1 MTCHAIYQLIQV
13 CDNAVFR
20 HYITLSLT
28 CLLPACAIQQ
38 VSYKDDVHP
47 IIDSNC
53 NGCHTAPH
61 GYGYRTTGLTM
72 ETYDSLMQ
80 GTIYGPVIIAG
91 DSRRSILNKL
101 IEGRTGNMQKI
112 LHKDDNEG
120 ITKKE
125 IETIKVWVDEGALN
139 N

>member
-1 MTCHAIYQLIQV
+1 
-13 CDNAVFR
+13 
-20 HYITLSLT
+20 
-28 CLLPACAIQQ
+28 
-38 VSYKDDVHP
+38 
-47 IIDSNC
+47 
-53 NGCHTAPH
+53 
-61 GYGYRTTGLTM
+61 M